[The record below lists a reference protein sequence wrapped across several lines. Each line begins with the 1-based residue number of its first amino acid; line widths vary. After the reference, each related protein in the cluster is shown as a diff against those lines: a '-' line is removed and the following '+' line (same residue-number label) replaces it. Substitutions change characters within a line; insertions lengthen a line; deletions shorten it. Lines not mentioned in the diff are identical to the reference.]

1 MQPRNL
7 VSWRRHGLG
16 LPPRATLFDN
26 YGFLA
31 RDCAVTAT
39 FRVIAPSHL
48 ALYQR
53 RGVIISISVAFCEYR
68 GKCRRQFFDL
78 ADELVLTPSKPRVNG
93 RDRRYFWFSRERI
106 VGELS

>member
-1 MQPRNL
+1 MGL
-7 VSWRRHGLG
+7 VFRRE
-16 LPPRATLFDN
+16 PTLFGN
-26 YGFLA
+26 YGFFG
-31 RDCAVTAT
+31 RDCAVRGTV
-39 FRVIAPSHL
+39 RVIAPSHL

-53 RGVIISISVAFCEYR
+53 HGVIISISVAFCEYR
-68 GKCRRQFFDL
+68 GKCWRQFFEL